1 MAGSKSTNKLSLC
14 PSLHKI
20 SHKLHK
26 VAQGS
31 IIDRYVHFLY
41 ELHLEV
47 HKKLSRYAYNYVSKN
62 NLYPY
67 DEKVVF
73 IKYCRK
79 SMETNDT
86 EIVTFQN
93 FYTCIHL
100 STSTVAWCCHNT
112 SARACMLWHT
122 LQAATSYRQYLL
134 IKLDLITPQ
143 YLYLIVSASTQ

>member
-1 MAGSKSTNKLSLC
+1 MPPLPAAPSVLPKSGGAIATPAPPLLRSL
-14 PSLHKI
+14 
-20 SHKLHK
+20 
-26 VAQGS
+26 
-31 IIDRYVHFLY
+31 RYMHFLY

-79 SMETNDT
+79 SMETHDT
-86 EIVTFQN
+86 EIVTFPN
-93 FYTCIHL
+93 ICTCIHL

-122 LQAATSYRQYLL
+122 LQAATSYKQYLL